1 MGGTTLALADQS
13 GVNTKTLSRP
23 AIEAKDIS
31 HSFGAVQ
38 ALVNANISVNA
49 GEVKAIVGDNGAGKS
64 TLLKILSGLVI
75 PDNGDIFLDGEKVS
89 FTSPVEALKSG
100 IQTVYQDLALIDTM
114 SATQN
119 VFVGREELSS
129 NWILKKLGIV
139 NDRHMHQE
147 AIKALSDLGIK
158 IPSLNATVR
167 SMSGGQRQCLAIAR
181 AMLFGHKVIILD
193 EPTAALGVHESAQ
206 VLSVVDQLRSKGL
219 AILIVSHNMQHV
231 FKITDSITVM
241 RLGVSVASRKT
252 KDTNPEEIVGLITGA
267 ISG

>member
-1 MGGTTLALADQS
+1 MLATADQS
-13 GVNTKTLSRP
+13 GANTKTASGP
-23 AIEAKDIS
+23 TIEAKNIS
-31 HSFGAVQ
+31 HSFGAVK
-38 ALVNANISVNA
+38 ALVNGHISVSA

-64 TLLKILSGLVI
+64 TLLKVLSGLII
-75 PDNGDIFLDGEKVS
+75 PDNGELFLDGVKVS

-100 IQTVYQDLALIDTM
+100 IQTVYQDLALINTM

-129 NWILKKLGIV
+129 HWILKKLGIV

-158 IPSLNATVR
+158 IPSLNATVQ

-219 AILIVSHNMQHV
+219 ATLIVSHNMQHV

-252 KDTNPEEIVGLITGA
+252 KDTYPEEIVGLITGA